1 MIPTRAVLTLPAL
14 LMVLSGC
21 GAVSAITLR
30 TTTETV
36 AGPDAAPHARPVMTL
51 NPTPTP
57 VPHPP
62 APPVRLPPVTP
73 GLPGALAVTLPATG
87 GQEWLEILTASGV
100 VVARTEIAPPEPW
113 LTRAGAAGAYW
124 TQGGAEHEL
133 TLSGAVRSLG
143 PVPSDANGVVIGPD
157 GTSYAYATSD
167 TAASGMAWNKIVVV
181 HPGKAPQV
189 VADRVSDPNHP
200 TSDAPVSWD
209 YYLISWTAPGITFA
223 RVETGGCG
231 CGSFDMQMQSAF
243 SATINPATKVV
254 TTLTADTACPLSNVG
269 SGLQSVCFASNT
281 TGGTEAIRL
290 VSGGVRH
297 TYPMSGANVAG
308 NAVFSPT
315 AATVAYETIPISQ
328 NSCGVAL
335 TPTLHVLT
343 VANGAAISANVGDF
357 TPAAW
362 APDGSIY
369 GQLESNSW
377 SNGWV
382 VAVNPATFA
391 VTKLTADVPG
401 VALVGIM

>member
-14 LMVLSGC
+14 LLVLTGC

-30 TTTETV
+30 TTTNSLG
-36 AGPDAAPHARPVMTL
+36 GPDAAPHVERL
-51 NPTPTP
+51 NGTAPAVPTPSPTA
-57 VPHPP
+57 P
-62 APPVRLPPVTP
+62 ASAASPPPVTHIVATVSI
-73 GLPGALAVTLPATG
+73 GAG
-87 GQEWLEILTASGV
+87 KEWLEILAASGA
-100 VVARTEIAPPEPW
+100 VVARTEISPPEPW
-113 LTRAGAAGAYW
+113 LTRTGANGAYW

-143 PVPSDANGVVIGPD
+143 PVPNDANGVVIAPD
-157 GTSYAYATSD
+157 GASYAYATSD
-167 TAASGMAWNKIVVV
+167 MAADGVAVNKIVVI
-181 HPGKAPQV
+181 HPGEAPEV
-189 VADRVSDPNHP
+189 IADRVSDPNHP
-200 TSDAPVSWD
+200 RSDAPQSWD

-223 RVETGGCG
+223 RVPTGGCG

-243 SATINPATKVV
+243 SATINPATKTV

-269 SGLQSVCFASNT
+269 SGLEAVCFATNT
-281 TGGTEAIRL
+281 TGGTDAIRIAT
-290 VSGGVRH
+290 GGVTH

-315 AATVAYETIPISQ
+315 AGSVAYETIPISQ
-328 NSCGVAL
+328 DSCGATL

-343 VANGAAISANVGDF
+343 VANGGAISANLGDF

-369 GQLESNSW
+369 GQLERNHGSDNW
-377 SNGWV
+377 L
-382 VAVNPATFA
+382 VAVNPASFA
-391 VTKLTADVPG
+391 ITRLTADVPG

>member
-1 MIPTRAVLTLPAL
+1 MTPTRAGLTFPAL
-14 LMVLSGC
+14 ALILSGC
-21 GAVSAITLR
+21 GAVSAVTLR
-30 TTTETV
+30 TTTDGV
-36 AGPDAAPHARPVMTL
+36 ALSDAAPHAHPPVI
-51 NPTPTP
+51 TPTSTSTP
-57 VPHPP
+57 APHAP
-62 APPVRLPPVTP
+62 APPVIPRSR
-73 GLPGALAVTLPATG
+73 GALVVTLPASG
-87 GQEWLEILTASGV
+87 GKEWLEILTASGA
-100 VVARTEIAPPEPW
+100 VVARTEISPPEPW
-113 LTRAGAAGAYW
+113 LTRAGADGAYW

-143 PVPSDANGVVIGPD
+143 PVPKDAGGVVIGPD

-223 RVETGGCG
+223 RVQTGGCG

-243 SATINPATKVV
+243 SATINPATEVV

-281 TGGTEAIRL
+281 TGGTDGIRL
-290 VSGGVRH
+290 VTGGVRH

-328 NSCGVAL
+328 DSCGAAL

-343 VANGAAISANVGDF
+343 VATGAAVSANAGDF

-362 APDGSIY
+362 APDGAIY
-369 GQLESNSW
+369 GQLQSADGTHN
-377 SNGWV
+377 WV
-382 VAVNPATFA
+382 AAVNPATFA
-391 VTKLTADVPG
+391 VTRLTADVSG